1 MREKLKELVENTII
15 FKYELPN
22 FEHDIER
29 TCISTQNDGCYFCND
44 NKDLVNIIYNSVIE
58 YSYESFPDNLE
69 ILQNMHSAALC
80 NKLKYSEQNENE
92 TELQYGFFGEVL
104 LCSFLVALYGKD
116 SFIARGRFFEPMED
130 SETKGYDCYHIF
142 ENNNQTELWFGEVK
156 FHQSHNNAIN
166 SVMNSINKALSCEYL
181 ERTFY
186 SIDNKIEAIKPN
198 ADLIIEML
206 LNWKFNGINIIDQVK
221 KYNMKLVYPILLV
234 YGANTKGYESNIT
247 KVINYIKTNYDN
259 FVCDLDIPYS
269 IFFILLPIN
278 EVKDVKDEVI
288 KWIKEKKPLLL

>member
-1 MREKLKELVENTII
+1 MREKLSKLVKKTII

-22 FEHDIER
+22 FDHGIER
-29 TCISTQNDGCYFCND
+29 TCISTQNDGCYFCNN
-44 NKDLVNIIYNSVIE
+44 NKDLVNIIYNSIIE
-58 YSYESFPDNLE
+58 YSYESFPDDLA

-80 NKLKYSEQNENE
+80 NKLKYSEQDE

-104 LCSFLVALYGKD
+104 LCSFLMGLYGKD

-186 SIDNKIEAIKPN
+186 SIDNNIEAIKPN
-198 ADLIIEML
+198 ANLIKEML
-206 LNWKFNGINIIDQVK
+206 LNWKFNGINIIDQIK

-278 EVKDVKDEVI
+278 EVKEIKDEVI
-288 KWIKEKKPLLL
+288 RWIKEKKPLLL